1 MKATSLNKKKNEVID
16 QIAAGII
23 WKWKSLLY
31 FGKKIET
38 TYAKDKKYCKF
49 RDPYHYAGEQRSA
62 ILAYV
67 ISNIVHLKNPYNF
80 FIMDLTMII
89 ILSWMS

>member
-1 MKATSLNKKKNEVID
+1 MEKSVIFRKKKL
-16 QIAAGII
+16 
-23 WKWKSLLY
+23 KLHMR
-31 FGKKIET
+31 
-38 TYAKDKKYCKF
+38 KF
-49 RDPYHYAGEQRSA
+49 RDPCHYAGEQRSA

-89 ILSWMS
+89 ILS

>member
-1 MKATSLNKKKNEVID
+1 MKLLTKQQQESYENGKVCYISKKN
-16 QIAAGII
+16 
-23 WKWKSLLY
+23 
-31 FGKKIET
+31 FET

-49 RDPYHYAGEQRSA
+49 RDPCHYAGEQRSA

-89 ILSWMS
+89 ILS